1 MKKRNK
7 VMIVTVSILLVIVL
21 LFVGFDGSFLK
32 QKYTSV
38 WSAKYIEEQ
47 DSIQSKLVAYGIR
60 AASSHNSQPWLVK
73 TVDDTTIELYADMD
87 KALHVVDND
96 YKQLLLS
103 QGTFIESYK
112 LGAAINGYS
121 VNVTYN
127 NVEFKDEMPLVATI
141 KIQKDS
147 NLNGIDATSGSTYD
161 ATNSN
166 ENSDLKNIL
175 DEMISEYPGF
185 SYTLVE
191 TNSDLEKLEG
201 MLLEGTIIESRD
213 KEATQELLDV
223 FRWTEW
229 DKNEYRYGLSLNTL
243 PALIKPFVQPLMK
256 IISKDLDSFG
266 ESGIKQFKERL
277 EKQTKYILIH
287 TDNPVAKDYVVS
299 GQIYQQLVHE
309 VSDYDLRPAMQVL
322 ENFDAM
328 KNLNMQFQA
337 EYGKNGDVVWVI
349 GLQEKSGKSTNS
361 NPRLLV
367 EDIMIQ

>member
-7 VMIVTVSILLVIVL
+7 IMIVTVSILLVVVL
-21 LFVGFDGSFLK
+21 LFVGFDGSFLN
-32 QKYTSV
+32 QKYASV

-47 DSIQSKLVAYGIR
+47 DTIQSKLIAYGIR
-60 AASSHNSQPWLVK
+60 AASSHNTQPWFVK
-73 TVDDTTIELYADMD
+73 TIDDATIELYADME
-87 KALHVVDND
+87 KALPVVDGD
-96 YKQLLLS
+96 KKQLLMS

-112 LGAAINGYS
+112 QGALFYNYS
-121 VNVTYN
+121 VNVTYHE
-127 NVEFKDEMPLVATI
+127 VDITEDRPLIATLH
-141 KIQKDS
+141 IQQDTELHGEDS
-147 NLNGIDATSGSTYD
+147 TSGSTYD
-161 ATNSN
+161 SLNADNGDLRVTID
-166 ENSDLKNIL
+166 ECISD
-175 DEMISEYPGF
+175 YPGF
-185 SYTLVE
+185 KYTLVDTE
-191 TNSDLEKLEG
+191 SDVEKLEG
-201 MLLEGTIIESRD
+201 MLLEGTIIESKD
-213 KEATQELLDV
+213 KKATQELLNV

-229 DKNEYRYGLSLNTL
+229 DKNKYRYGLSLNTL
-243 PALIKPFVQPLMK
+243 PTHIRPFVQPLMK
-256 IISKDLDSFG
+256 ILSKDLDSFG

-287 TDNPVAKDYVVS
+287 RDNPVTLDYVAS

-309 VSDYDLRPAMQVL
+309 VSGYDLRPAMQVL

-349 GLQEKSGKSTNS
+349 GLQEKSDILTNS